1 MFVLQKFS
9 GCDAG
14 QPQRWSSSSAAIW
27 HRKRT
32 SRKRKRRTW
41 QLRGHRRRFEND
53 WNLCCTLRLPGYD
66 GSEADAQKKLNFLQY
81 NLLSSYLEIEVALF
95 VYVQCICLSMY
106 ISAYVCVSISMCIYM
121 CLCIIS
127 MCIYVC
133 EWFSLTPK
141 CCFYILKNVKKRPH
155 CWVWLPLAMSLVQ
168 NSRPGCKWRTCSRS

>member
-1 MFVLQKFS
+1 MFWMGGYMKELWIREVWTLYECCLMFVLQKFS

-32 SRKRKRRTW
+32 SRERKRRTW

-106 ISAYVCVSISMCIYM
+106 ISAYVCVSISMCI
-121 CLCIIS
+121 
-127 MCIYVC
+127 CIYVC
-133 EWFSLTPK
+133 I
-141 CCFYILKNVKKRPH
+141 YIYVYLYVFMYYIYVYL
-155 CWVWLPLAMSLVQ
+155 CVWMVFVNAQMLFLHP
-168 NSRPGCKWRTCSRS
+168 